1 MWASVPIHLR
11 TVKIH
16 GKYYSVSLVQKEKGK
31 GNIKYL
37 IYKFG
42 VEVGKEGSD
51 ITRIFKEE
59 TKTAREVAILRVRR

>member
-1 MWASVPIHLR
+1 MNMWASVPIHLR

-42 VEVGKEGSD
+42 VEVGK
-51 ITRIFKEE
+51 KE
-59 TKTAREVAILRVRR
+59 VILQEFLKKKQRQQGR